1 MKLYYL
7 KYAKLIILNTLIIV
21 FLLSL
26 TILLNSSG
34 DFAPAPVITY
44 STQNPEEKHPS
55 EAGYKWSGQKDD
67 PKYIV
72 IPKIKVDTFVQNVG
86 IDQNQQIAVP
96 NNINIAG
103 WFVDSVR
110 PGEAGLSIIDG
121 HVNGVSGNDGL
132 FKRLNELV
140 PGDTAQVIT
149 GEGAV
154 VSFIVRSNQEIKT
167 EDSATVLYSQDPNIK
182 SQLNLITCT
191 GNFNSSIRQYDKRQI
206 TVLEQQ

>member
-86 IDQNQQIAVP
+86 IDQNQQITIFKIEG
-96 NNINIAG
+96 NKITM
-103 WFVDSVR
+103 
-110 PGEAGLSIIDG
+110 
-121 HVNGVSGNDGL
+121 NGVKEDLIGIS
-132 FKRLNELV
+132 K
-140 PGDTAQVIT
+140 QT
-149 GEGAV
+149 GEKK
-154 VSFIVRSNQEIKT
+154 IMK
-167 EDSATVLYSQDPNIK
+167 PNKNRI
-182 SQLNLITCT
+182 
-191 GNFNSSIRQYDKRQI
+191 Y
-206 TVLEQQ
+206 V